1 MKNPKVTPN
10 LRNCVLATSE
20 AKDLEIYKQADYEVK
35 IFKCHSE
42 LLKVATQC
50 RTDILKTI
58 SKHGPESL
66 YELAKLV
73 QKNQAYIYRE
83 TKILEKLGLV
93 DFIKAESGGRKRVR
107 PQNRYAQIVIHL

>member
-1 MKNPKVTPN
+1 M
-10 LRNCVLATSE
+10 
-20 AKDLEIYKQADYEVK
+20 
-35 IFKCHSE
+35 
-42 LLKVATQC
+42 
-50 RTDILKTI
+50 DILKTI

-73 QKNQAYIYRE
+73 DKNQAYIYRE

-107 PQNRYAQIVIHL
+107 PQNRYAQIVLHL